1 MNFSRCGEACPARAS
16 DFSGIV
22 FTPCFKRN
30 ERRLTSKK
38 PKWKR
43 WKMSIKNVHGNLR
56 SVVTSL
62 YFCIGAYWLRI
73 NMNNSFSMEL
83 ASQEPILP
91 LLMKKLD
98 GNNFYNLKLRLLR
111 KCLRNRWVVSGLFL
125 AHAAANLRMCACLLN
140 SLLNRNLLFS
150 WINSDVNNLRNRNIN
165 HWKEN
170 FCQ

>member
-98 GNNFYNLKLRLLR
+98 GNNFYNLKLRLQR
-111 KCLRNRWVVSGLFL
+111 KSSRNRRGESWKDWPPLRGLPTDPRSTDYPMDYSTDYPTDYPYGL
-125 AHAAANLRMCACLLN
+125 P
-140 SLLNRNLLFS
+140 
-150 WINSDVNNLRNRNIN
+150 
-165 HWKEN
+165 
-170 FCQ
+170 